1 MRLLLTPGAVED
13 MEYWQSEDHGMARR
27 IELILRKLEHG
38 TSISSQQII
47 ALRLKFPKLMSV
59 KITPEHRVVFER
71 LGDDIIVHQC
81 RYHY

>member
-1 MRLLLTPGAVED
+1 VRLLLTPGAVED
-13 MEYWQSEDHGMARR
+13 MEYWQSEDHRMVRKIGQ
-27 IELILRKLEHG
+27 ILRGLEHG
-38 TSISSQQII
+38 TSMSSQQIT
-47 ALRLKFPKLMSV
+47 ALRLKFPNLMSV